1 VPKSIKK
8 AIARFLSEMDVTFI
22 SNACHISSMEVS
34 EFEKLAKTLRPLL
47 LVRAKRMLPND
58 EAEDMVQDTLCKLWL
73 IRQRLGSYQSK
84 EALAY
89 TIQRNLILN
98 HIRNNHL
105 PTLSID
111 ENPEAYALKEET
123 RSTDEEEKKLQQLQ
137 FLISELPDTQQTI
150 LRMKHIDGLE
160 IEEIMRITG
169 CSYDAVR
176 ANLSRARRKIR
187 DQFLQKTNQDEQSP
201 AN

>member
-1 VPKSIKK
+1 
-8 AIARFLSEMDVTFI
+8 
-22 SNACHISSMEVS
+22 MEVS
-34 EFEKLAKTLRPLL
+34 EFEKLAKALRPLL
-47 LVRAKRMLPND
+47 LVRAKQMLPND

-84 EALAY
+84 EALGY